1 MKKYISPSLLSANF
15 FNLESQLKSLTDNG
29 MEFIHIDVMDG
40 HFVPNITIGP
50 LICNAIAKNMPQL
63 KLDIH
68 LMIENPDDY
77 VDSFA
82 KSNPYIIY
90 FHQETEN
97 HIDRVISHIKSYGI
111 KAGIVLNPATPISTI
126 EEIIPIVDS
135 VLIMSVNPGFGGQSF
150 IPYCLEKIKKL
161 TVLKEKLNPNLFIS
175 VDGGVN
181 STNIREIAS
190 AGASLL
196 VAGSAVFNENYIENY
211 LNLTKT
217 INKIEVI

>member
-1 MKKYISPSLLSANF
+1 MKKQISPSLLSADF
-15 FNLESQLKSLTDNG
+15 FNLENQLKSLQKSG
-29 MEFIHIDVMDG
+29 MEFVHIDVMDG

-50 LICNAIAKNMPQL
+50 LICNAIAKHMPEL

-77 VDSFA
+77 IDSFA

-111 KAGIVLNPATPISTI
+111 KAGITLNPATPISTI
-126 EEIIPIVDS
+126 EQILPIADS
-135 VLIMSVNPGFGGQSF
+135 VLIMSVNPGFGGQKF
-150 IPYCLEKIKKL
+150 IPYCKDKIEKL
-161 TVLKEKLNPNLFIS
+161 YRLKEELNPNMFIS

-181 STNIREIAS
+181 SENIQSIAK
-190 AGASLL
+190 AGADLI
-196 VAGSAVFNENYIENY
+196 VAGSAVFSGNYNENFKK
-211 LNLTKT
+211 LTNL
-217 INKIEVI
+217 INKTEVI